1 MKKILFGF
9 GALAL
14 FIGGAIAVE
23 ANEQKGK
30 ELGHIGDY
38 NIETLEKVTG
48 KNAEELQVSSG
59 QPLGEIAAEEGKLD
73 EFHEEMVSGRKERLQ
88 QAVEEGEI
96 TQEEADRRIE
106 RMENNFE
113 TCDGTGSM
121 MYTQRFSDEVAGR
134 SYRMGGRG
142 IGMGRCHN

>member
-14 FIGGAIAVE
+14 FIGGAIVVE

-30 ELGHIGDY
+30 ELGRSGDY

-59 QPLGEIAAEEGKLD
+59 KPLGEIAAEEGKLD
-73 EFHEEMVSGRKERLQ
+73 EFHEEMVRGRRERLQ
-88 QAVEEGEI
+88 QAVEQGEI

-121 MYTQRFSDEVAGR
+121 MHSQGYSEKGQGR
-134 SYRMGGRG
+134 NYRMGGRG
-142 IGMGRCHN
+142 MGRCHN